1 MKVLTSRH
9 CGDTNA
15 TSNDFSHYGMTA
27 LSIPTKLANDAIS
40 STHVQLKCVFDQY
53 TSVSMYIMSS
63 KGIQQLQRVT
73 HTYVPIGVSYTHD
86 IRSTGNTDPPH
97 LAKPTHL
104 LSPCWSLKM
113 RVLTTGPKGARRCSM
128 SYGSSEPMAQTG
140 KRKHSTK
147 HTHTEDRK
155 LLMALLN
162 YHWYSTHMQCVRS
175 LYLTYYN
182 S

>member
-1 MKVLTSRH
+1 MKGLTSRH

-40 STHVQLKCVFDQY
+40 STHVHLKCVFGQY
-53 TSVSMYIMSS
+53 TSVCMYIMSS
-63 KGIQQLQRVT
+63 KSIQQLQRVT
-73 HTYVPIGVSYTHD
+73 HTYVPIGVSYTPD
-86 IRSTGNTDPPH
+86 IRSTGDTDPPH

-128 SYGSSEPMAQTG
+128 SYTAAVNQWHRQVKGNTTLNTLIQKTGGSSCPF
-140 KRKHSTK
+140 
-147 HTHTEDRK
+147 
-155 LLMALLN
+155 LL
-162 YHWYSTHMQCVRS
+162 
-175 LYLTYYN
+175 
-182 S
+182 